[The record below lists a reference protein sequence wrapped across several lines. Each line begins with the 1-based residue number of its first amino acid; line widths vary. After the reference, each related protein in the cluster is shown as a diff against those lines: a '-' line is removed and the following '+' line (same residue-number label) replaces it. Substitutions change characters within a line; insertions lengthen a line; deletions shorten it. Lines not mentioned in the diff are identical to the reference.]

1 MSEIVLETGKRKSAR
16 ARVRLKKSNSLKIV
30 VNKRPLEEFDELF
43 KLKVMVPLEISG
55 IKNLDIK
62 VNVKGGG
69 LVGQAEAIAQGIAKG
84 LIKLT
89 KNLKLRNL
97 FIEYDRHLLVRDPR
111 VNEPHKP
118 SRSKKGARRRKQL
131 SKR

>member
-1 MSEIVLETGKRKSAR
+1 MSEIVLATGKRKSAV
-16 ARVRLKKSNSLKIV
+16 ARVRLKKSDILKIV
-30 VNKRPLEEFDELF
+30 INRRPLEEFDELF
-43 KLKVMVPLEISG
+43 RLKVMEPLEISG

-69 LVGQAEAIAQGIAKG
+69 VMRQAEAIAQGIAKG
-84 LIKLT
+84 LVELT
-89 KNLKLRNL
+89 KDAKLRKT
-97 FIEYDRHLLVRDPR
+97 FIDYDRYLLIRDPR
-111 VNEPHKP
+111 MNEPHKP

>member
-16 ARVRLKKSNSLKIV
+16 ARVRLKKSDSLKIV

-43 KLKVMVPLEISG
+43 KLKVMEPLEISG